1 VIYAA
6 AVSEAVPETL
16 GVEPTQDDGTRL
28 SRTRVW
34 DEAARPRRPGPPAGA
49 AYTRAGR
56 ATSRHLIQIHDMLR
70 SELASLRDLI
80 AQVRDGLVSA
90 GEARSQLN
98 EMTMRQNNWT
108 MGAYCQS
115 YCRVVTHHH
124 FAEDAMVFP
133 HLRARESGL
142 GQVLDRLSEEHVV
155 IHEVLDAVD
164 RALVAYIAQPGDLT
178 ELQEAVDLLTDTLLS
193 HLAYEESQLLEP
205 LARYGFYDSP
215 F

>member
-6 AVSEAVPETL
+6 AVSEAAPETL
-16 GVEPTQDDGTRL
+16 GVEPTPDDGTRL
-28 SRTRVW
+28 SSTRVW
-34 DEAARPRRPGPPAGA
+34 DEAARPRWATPPAAA
-49 AYTRAGR
+49 AYTRSGR

-80 AQVRDGLVSA
+80 AQVRDGLVSV
-90 GEARSQLN
+90 GEARSQIN

-133 HLRARESGL
+133 HLRARETDL
-142 GQVLDRLSEEHVV
+142 GPVLDRLSEEHVV
-155 IHEVLDAVD
+155 IHEVLDSVD
-164 RALVAYIAQPGDLT
+164 RALVAYIAQPEALT

>member
-6 AVSEAVPETL
+6 AVSEAARETL

-34 DEAARPRRPGPPAGA
+34 DEAARPRRPAPPAGA

-56 ATSRHLIQIHDMLR
+56 ATSRHLIQIHDML
-70 SELASLRDLI
+70 
-80 AQVRDGLVSA
+80 RDGLVSA

-164 RALVAYIAQPGDLT
+164 RALVAYIAQPADHT
-178 ELQEAVDLLTDTLLS
+178 QHQEAVDLLTDTLLS

>member
-1 VIYAA
+1 MTET
-6 AVSEAVPETL
+6 EAL
-16 GVEPTQDDGTRL
+16 GIEPTLDDGTRL
-28 SRTRVW
+28 SSTRVW
-34 DEAARPRRPGPPAGA
+34 DEAARPRRPARPAGA
-49 AYTRAGR
+49 GYTRTGR

-80 AQVRDGLVSA
+80 AQVRDGLLSA

-98 EMTMRQNNWT
+98 EMTMRRSNWT
-108 MGAYCQS
+108 MGSYCQS

-133 HLRARESGL
+133 HLRSRESGL
-142 GQVLDRLSEEHVV
+142 GPVLDRLREEHGI
-155 IHEVLDAVD
+155 IHEVLESVD
-164 RALVAYIAQPGDLT
+164 RALVAFIAQPEDLA

>member
-1 VIYAA
+1 VTET
-6 AVSEAVPETL
+6 EAL
-16 GVEPTQDDGTRL
+16 GIEPTLDDGTRL
-28 SRTRVW
+28 SSTRVW
-34 DEAARPRRPGPPAGA
+34 DEAARPRRPARPAGA
-49 AYTRAGR
+49 GYTRTGR

-80 AQVRDGLVSA
+80 AQVRDGLLTA

-98 EMTMRQNNWT
+98 EMTMRRSNWA
-108 MGAYCQS
+108 MGSYCQS

-133 HLRARESGL
+133 HLRSRESGL
-142 GQVLDRLSEEHVV
+142 GPVLDRLREEHGI
-155 IHEVLDAVD
+155 IHEVLESVD
-164 RALVAYIAQPGDLT
+164 RALVAFITQPEDLA

>member
-1 VIYAA
+1 MTET
-6 AVSEAVPETL
+6 EAL
-16 GVEPTQDDGTRL
+16 GIEPTLDDGTRL
-28 SRTRVW
+28 SSTRVW
-34 DEAARPRRPGPPAGA
+34 DEAARPRRPARPAGA
-49 AYTRAGR
+49 GYTRTGR

-80 AQVRDGLVSA
+80 AQVRDGLLSA

-108 MGAYCQS
+108 MGSYCQN
-115 YCRVVTHHH
+115 YCRVVTYHH

-133 HLRARESGL
+133 HLRSRESGL
-142 GQVLDRLSEEHVV
+142 GPVLDRLREEHGI
-155 IHEVLDAVD
+155 IHEVLESVD
-164 RALVAYIAQPGDLT
+164 RALVAFIAQPEDLA